1 MVWNVSCSE
10 CGKQHRVGEDKA
22 GRKFRCRDCGTAIRV
37 PESDDVS
44 GEDDAFADDS
54 YGGDDEYE
62 DQPIPPPRRSGRGR
76 TSARGRASKTRGGA
90 RKEDAQGTLTEMC
103 QQGQMLWVK
112 MAGAGVATP
121 LVVYAAM
128 RRAAR
133 RGGEMP
139 VDPAVL
145 ILILVGSSAV
155 GAVLGAALT
164 VKDVVRDRLDRGAPV
179 AFPLKLLFGMGFV
192 SLLVWMPLAIVVTCV
207 VSMVTLL

>member
-1 MVWNVSCSE
+1 MAWSVSCPE
-10 CGKQHRVGEDKA
+10 CGKRYRVGEDKA

-37 PESDDVS
+37 PEFDDVS
-44 GEDDAFADDS
+44 GADDALADDS
-54 YGGDDEYE
+54 YGVDDEYE

-76 TSARGRASKTRGGA
+76 TPARGRALKARGGA

-145 ILILVGSSAV
+145 ILILVGSAAV
-155 GAVLGAALT
+155 GTVLGAALT
-164 VKDVVRDRLDRGAPV
+164 VKDVVRDRLDRGVPV